1 MSISQNDFKKV
12 LEEQVQNELLNIPTF
27 SEEMVENIKELYKKL
42 DSERELWLQNKE
54 EVLDKTI

>member
-27 SEEMVENIKELYKKL
+27 SEEMVEKIKELYKKL

>member
-27 SEEMVENIKELYKKL
+27 SEEMAEKIKELYKKL

>member
-1 MSISQNDFKKV
+1 MSISQNEFKKV

>member
-42 DSERELWLQNKE
+42 DSERELWLQNNE